1 MQVAY
6 CIEDLAL
13 ASSTWTERLNLA
25 RVRLRRAVVGQMTH
39 PTGYRLDW
47 TAEPCARQAAPVES

>member
-6 CIEDLAL
+6 CIEDSPL

-39 PTGYRLDW
+39 PTGRLNL
-47 TAEPCARQAAPVES
+47 ARARLRL

>member
-6 CIEDLAL
+6 CIEDSPL

-39 PTGYRLDW
+39 PTRWTGRLNL
-47 TAEPCARQAAPVES
+47 ARARLRL